1 MRRIATE
8 EAWSIP
14 EHMAA
19 LLNLTK
25 STWDSLDLRL
35 PRRSAVPGSPI
46 YNGLVDVDRQRL
58 EHMDRDGVDMHLLS
72 LTSPGV
78 QMFDADTACE
88 IAMLA
93 NDRLAAAV
101 ARHPGRYAG
110 LAAFAPQDPKRA
122 VREMERA
129 IDKLKLNGFILNSH
143 TDNEYLDNPKYWP
156 ILECAEALDRAIY
169 IHPRCPSD
177 LIAKPYGDYGMY
189 TALWGYQA
197 EVSVHCM
204 RMILCGLFERFPR
217 LKIVIGHM
225 GESIPYNLWRA
236 DYIYGVHKGWGDITG
251 NLKPSEVFKRN
262 FWITTS
268 GVEHTPALEYC
279 IDVLGPDR
287 ILWAIDYPY
296 QQHAPAVKWLNEADI
311 APEHK
316 EMIFHK
322 NAESVFRIA
331 A

>member
-8 EAWSIP
+8 EAFSIP

-46 YNGLVDVDRQRL
+46 YNGLTDVDHQRL
-58 EHMDRDGVDMHLLS
+58 EHMDKDGVAMHLLS

-78 QMFDADTACE
+78 QMFDPDTACE
-88 IAMLA
+88 IATLA
-93 NDRLAAAV
+93 NDRLAEAIV
-101 ARHPGRYAG
+101 RHPGRYAG

-122 VREMERA
+122 VVEMERA
-129 IDKLKLNGFILNSH
+129 INKLKLNGFILNSH
-143 TDNEYLDNPKYWP
+143 TNNEYLDNPKYWP

-204 RMILCGLFERFPR
+204 RMMLCGLFERFPK

-236 DYIYGVHKGWGDITG
+236 DYIYGVHKGWGDIPG
-251 NLKPSEVFKRN
+251 NLKPSEVFRRN

-268 GVEHTPALEYC
+268 GVEHTPALKYC

-296 QQHAPAVKWLNEADI
+296 QQHSPAVAWLNGADI

-322 NAESVFRIA
+322 NAEAVFHIA
-331 A
+331 S